1 MKQVIRTL
9 VLVLIASFTLI
20 SCIGGNSSSGN
31 ENYADTPESSL
42 SEISGTWECGF
53 YDMGSL
59 NIMYLTI
66 HSDGTGHVEWTYQQG
81 FQTVTLMN
89 ENVNVRRIGNE
100 LEVSTLYPEDYE
112 APTVFYIK
120 GNKLYM
126 PNGDEMKR
134 NYRH

>member
-1 MKQVIRTL
+1 MKQVIETFIFI
-9 VLVLIASFTLI
+9 VIASYACV
-20 SCIGGNSSSGN
+20 SCGGENSNNGQSS
-31 ENYADTPESSL
+31 YTPESSL
-42 SEISGTWECGF
+42 SQFSGTWECDF

-89 ENVNVRRIGNE
+89 EKVNVRRNGNE
-100 LEVSTLYPEDYE
+100 LEVSTLNPEDYE

-134 NYRH
+134 NYNH